1 VTGKHVPEGKRT
13 TMTFPPTSDRSGR
26 PAAGRAAVTDPA
38 GRPEGAGRVAAG
50 AWGPAPDVATPAGTA
65 RVARP
70 VRKRRAS
77 QFDRG
82 RGYVSQQDW
91 RVPRVGAT
99 MKTLHLILLV
109 LLVVVGVGPM
119 LLLAKYAITPTQD
132 IIRSPLAVFPHGVRW
147 QNISEA
153 WNDVQISRYFL
164 NTIWLAA
171 GSWFVQLLV
180 ATTGGY
186 VLSVL
191 RPAWAKIVNGLV
203 IATLF
208 VPSVVLLVPLY
219 LTILNPPVVGTSL
232 INNFFAVWL
241 PSGASAFNVVL
252 VTRFFDNL
260 PREVFEAAK
269 VDGASSF
276 RLFWSVVLPMSK
288 PILGVVSVFATI
300 ASWKDFLWPML
311 VLKDPSKQPL
321 SVRLPA
327 IASQTDLGVFLA
339 SLAIATLIP
348 VVFFL
353 VFQRMFLSGAGL
365 GGAVKG

>member
-1 VTGKHVPEGKRT
+1 LEHVVTSQDIRAV
-13 TMTFPPTSDRSGR
+13 
-26 PAAGRAAVTDPA
+26 GRAP
-38 GRPEGAGRVAAG
+38 
-50 AWGPAPDVATPAGTA
+50 
-65 RVARP
+65 
-70 VRKRRAS
+70 RRATS
-77 QFDRG
+77 GLDSA
-82 RGYVSQQDW
+82 RGYISEQDW
-91 RVPRVGAT
+91 RRPTVNAT
-99 MKTLHLILLV
+99 VKTLHVVLLV
-109 LLVVVGVGPM
+109 LLVIVGVGPM

-132 IIRSPLAVFPHGVRW
+132 IIRTPLAIFPNGIRW
-147 QNISEA
+147 ENVAEA

-191 RPAWAKIVNGLV
+191 RPAWGKVVNGLV

-219 LTILNPPVVGTSL
+219 LTIINPPLVGTSL

-252 VTRFFDNL
+252 MTRFFDSL
-260 PREVFEAAK
+260 PREVFEAAEI
-269 VDGASSF
+269 DGAGPF

-288 PILGVVSVFATI
+288 PILGVVSVFASI

-311 VLKDPSKQPL
+311 VLKNPDLQPL

-327 IASQTDLGVFLA
+327 IQAQTDLGVFLA
-339 SLAIATLIP
+339 ALAISTLIP

-353 VFQRMFLSGAGL
+353 IFQRLFLSGAGL

>member
-1 VTGKHVPEGKRT
+1 
-13 TMTFPPTSDRSGR
+13 MTFPPTSDGSGR
-26 PAAGRAAVTDPA
+26 SAAGPTAVTDPT
-38 GRPEGAGRVAAG
+38 GRPQDAAG
-50 AWGPAPDVATPAGTA
+50 ARGQAPDVATAVVGAAG
-65 RVARP
+65 VARP
-70 VRKRRAS
+70 RRKRKAS
-77 QFDRG
+77 RFDGG
-82 RGYVSQQDW
+82 RSYVSSQDW
-91 RVPRVGAT
+91 RTPRVRAT
-99 MKTLHLILLV
+99 MTALHAILLV
-109 LLVVVGVGPM
+109 LLLVVGVGPV

-132 IIRSPLAVFPHGVRW
+132 IIRTPLAVFPHGVRW
-147 QNISEA
+147 QNVAEA

-180 ATTGGY
+180 ATTGGFM
-186 VLSVL
+186 LSVL
-191 RPAWAKIVNGLV
+191 RPAWGKIVNGLV

-219 LTILNPPVVGTSL
+219 LTILDPPVVGTSL
-232 INNFFAVWL
+232 VNNFFAVWL

-252 VTRFFDNL
+252 VTRFFDSL
-260 PREVFEAAK
+260 PREVFEAAR

-276 RLFWSVVLPMSK
+276 RLFWSVVLPMSR
-288 PILGVVSVFATI
+288 PILGVVSVFAAI

-311 VLKDPSKQPL
+311 VLKDPAKQPL

-339 SLAIATLIP
+339 SLAISTLIP

-353 VFQRMFLSGAGL
+353 IFQRLFLSSAGL

>member
-1 VTGKHVPEGKRT
+1 
-13 TMTFPPTSDRSGR
+13 MTFPPTSDGSGR
-26 PAAGRAAVTDPA
+26 TTAGRAAVTDPTTRPQGA
-38 GRPEGAGRVAAG
+38 RHVAVGASGRTPGG
-50 AWGPAPDVATPAGTA
+50 ATPAGTPGA
-65 RVARP
+65 ARP

-77 QFDRG
+77 SLGGG
-82 RGYVSQQDW
+82 RGYVSEQDW
-91 RVPRVGAT
+91 RSPRTSVT
-99 MKTLHLILLV
+99 MKTLHAILFA
-109 LLVVVGVGPM
+109 LLVVAGIGPM

-153 WNDVQISRYFL
+153 WNDVKISRYFL

-191 RPAWAKIVNGLV
+191 RPAWGKIVNGLV

-219 LTILNPPVVGTSL
+219 LTILNPPLVGTSL
-232 INNFFAVWL
+232 INNFLAVWL

-252 VTRFFDNL
+252 VARFFDSL

-269 VDGASSF
+269 VDGASTF

-311 VLKDPSKQPL
+311 VLKDQTKQPL

-327 IASQTDLGVFLA
+327 IQAQTDLGVFLA
-339 SLAIATLIP
+339 SLAISTLIP

-353 VFQRMFLSGAGL
+353 IFQRLFLSGAGL